1 LQQNNQTSFGRQARL
16 LNAKDF
22 QYVFDGSKRS
32 STGMLLVLYRPNDFG
47 FSRLGLIVSKKCEK
61 RAVGRNRL
69 KRLIRESF
77 RKNQEF
83 IANLDV
89 IVIARKGLAKEDNNK
104 VFIDLE
110 KHWQRLIKCK
120 S

>member
-1 LQQNNQTSFGRQARL
+1 
-16 LNAKDF
+16 
-22 QYVFDGSKRS
+22 
-32 STGMLLVLYRPNDFG
+32 MLLVLYRSNDLG
-47 FSRLGLIVSKKCEK
+47 FARLGLIVSKKCEK

-83 IANLDV
+83 IVSLDI

-104 VFIDLE
+104 IFIDLE
-110 KHWQRLIKCK
+110 KHWQRLMKCK
-120 S
+120 N